1 MQKMTEKRNHT
12 WMIDISHWWTVDWP
26 HVPDFIQLV
35 LVKATEG
42 DYLSDP
48 RFEQHVEEALG
59 AGKTVGAYHFYR
71 TKIGGRKVPPKEQ
84 AEYFLHQTQPYW
96 DDLNLR
102 ANDFE
107 RGSYLQAAEEYY
119 NPRQGS
125 ESEDLLQFHQ
135 VLHQSDWLAFDL
147 LYTNVATWQEMRLE
161 SPSNLWQG
169 PAWIKDQPFID
180 GLWLAWWPYR
190 RPRAVPDLAKFEV
203 ASFSMRLPRPFSEY
217 WAWQFSA
224 DFVLPGLK
232 NAEGMMV
239 KPADLSYI
247 PYPPEIVDQ
256 MLSAYWQEESVVVDV
271 KKMAAA
277 YRAGWRDRT
286 DQLVAYLQRTREKE
300 VE

>member
-1 MQKMTEKRNHT
+1 MTQKQDHT
-12 WMIDISHWWTVDWP
+12 WAIDISHWWTVDWP
-26 HVPDFIQLV
+26 QIPDFIQLV

-42 DYLSDP
+42 DYLTDP
-48 RFEQHVEEALG
+48 CFEQHIEEALG
-59 AGKTVGAYHFYR
+59 AGKTVGVYHFYR
-71 TKIGGRKVPPKEQ
+71 TQIGGRKVPPEAQ
-84 AEYFLHQTQPYW
+84 AEYFLQQTRQYW

-107 RGSYLQAAEEYY
+107 RGFYLQAVGKYY
-119 NPRQGS
+119 NPRLGS
-125 ESEDLLQFHQ
+125 ECEDLFQFHQ
-135 VLHQSDWLAFDL
+135 TLHQSDWLTFDL
-147 LYTNVATWQEMRLE
+147 LYTNVATWQEMKIE
-161 SPSNLWQG
+161 NPSNFWQG

-190 RPRAVPDLAKFEV
+190 RPRSVPDLEKFV
-203 ASFSMRLPRPFSEY
+203 SGSFSPRLPRPFNDY
-217 WAWQFSA
+217 WAWQLSA
-224 DFVLPGLK
+224 DFVLPGLN
-232 NAEGMMV
+232 NAEGMMG

-286 DQLVAYLQRTREKE
+286 DQLAAYLKQTRDTGVK
-300 VE
+300 